1 MLSNITEIK
10 NKRIELNLTQAE
22 LADTIGLH
30 PSAVSRIESGKTD
43 CMVSTL
49 ELLGDG
55 LRTIEDARRRKL
67 AGMVI
72 ISKTDFENAMYK
84 SIIQEL
90 EQLEHKG
97 KYQGNGHHLAQ
108 RLIGMISREVGA
120 GNDQS
125 AIKKAI

>member
-1 MLSNITEIK
+1 MLSNITDIK
-10 NKRIELNLTQAE
+10 NKRIELSLTQAE

-49 ELLGDG
+49 ELLSDG

-67 AGMVI
+67 TGVVI
-72 ISKTDFENAMYK
+72 ISKTDFENALYRSMIK
-84 SIIQEL
+84 EL
-90 EQLEHKG
+90 ERIEHTG

-108 RLIGMISREVGA
+108 RLIKMISKEVGV
-120 GNDQS
+120 NDG
-125 AIKKAI
+125 